1 MTELDLF
8 SNDELSL
15 PPAGNARQEELKKR
29 TDTLEA
35 QAEVKYADVGKI
47 NPEVLKPDREI
58 QGHIFKSHLEIGTTH
73 PYLKVKWVNYVN
85 QQGTMVWS
93 AKADGW
99 TVATVADFPEAK
111 ELVREDNTIRI
122 GDVLL
127 MSIRIDSYQQ
137 IAERDKNKRLRQQ
150 FGVEAEIHDL
160 AARTN
165 AKEGKQ
171 VFTNVQTPEF
181 TGVNEKTLQGMEAGA
196 ARQSAARRTAAT
208 HLGNKM
214 KQGTLPGVPIK

>member
-8 SNDELSL
+8 SNDELKL
-15 PPAGNARQEELKKR
+15 PPAGDARREELKQR
-29 TDTLEA
+29 TDTLEE
-35 QAEVKYADVGKI
+35 QAEVKYADVGAI

-58 QGHIFKSHLEIGTTH
+58 RDHIRKSHLEVGTRH
-73 PYLKVKWVNYVN
+73 PYLKVKWVYCGS
-85 QQGTMVWS
+85 QYSMVWS
-93 AKADGW
+93 AKDDGW
-99 TVATVADFPEAK
+99 QTATVQDFPEAAD
-111 ELVREDNTIRI
+111 LVREDGTIRI

-127 MSIRIDSYQQ
+127 MSIRIDIYQQ
-137 IAERDKNKRLRQQ
+137 IMEREKKKRLRQQ

-171 VFTNVQTPEF
+171 VFTNIQTPEF

-196 ARQSAARRTAAT
+196 ARQSHARHTAAA

-214 KQGTLPGVPIK
+214 KTGTLPGVPIR

>member
-8 SNDELSL
+8 SNDELNL
-15 PPAGNARQEELKKR
+15 PPAGDARREELKKR

-35 QAEVKYADVGKI
+35 QAEVQYANVGTI
-47 NPEVLKPDREI
+47 NPDVLKPDREI
-58 QGHIFKSHLEIGTTH
+58 QGHIAKSHLEVGTTH

-85 QQGTMVWS
+85 QQGTMVWA

-99 TVATVADFPEAK
+99 MVATTQDFPEAA

-127 MSIRIDSYQQ
+127 MCIRFDEYQKIQ
-137 IAERDKNKRLRQQ
+137 ERDKKKRLRQQ

-171 VFTNVQTPEF
+171 VFANVQTPEF
-181 TGVNEKTLQGMEAGA
+181 TGVNEKTLQGMEANA
-196 ARQSAARRTAAT
+196 ARQSAARRTAAA

-214 KQGTLPGVPIK
+214 KQGPLPGVPIK